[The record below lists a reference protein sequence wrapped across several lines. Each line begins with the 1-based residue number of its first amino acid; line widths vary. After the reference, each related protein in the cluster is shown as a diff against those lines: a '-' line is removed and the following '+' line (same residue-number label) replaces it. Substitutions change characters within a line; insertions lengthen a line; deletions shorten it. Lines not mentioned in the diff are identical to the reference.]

1 MLDWL
6 EYRRQEMGGR
16 ERGRQSAGNT
26 EKKAKAKQTDRRQV
40 YSSRLTGSKVVRQAG
55 RHAGR

>member
-1 MLDWL
+1 
-6 EYRRQEMGGR
+6 MGGR
-16 ERGRQSAGNT
+16 ETGRQSAGYRT
-26 EKKAKAKQTDRRQV
+26 QKKAKSKQTDRRQV

>member
-1 MLDWL
+1 
-6 EYRRQEMGGR
+6 MGGR
-16 ERGRQSAGNT
+16 EIGRQSVGYT
-26 EKKAKAKQTDRRQV
+26 EKKTNAKQTDRRQV